1 VRTLL
6 TAPIPRYLYAY
17 FLAIAAWIPI
27 GLIAAVSEPSPE
39 SAPTCGDSICVGVDV
54 GPEILFAPLIPLSFV
69 FGAAGALTA
78 VSALRRRERLGFSLG
93 ALAASLAAPALF
105 VSLMY

>member
-17 FLAIAAWIPI
+17 FLAIAAWIPV
-27 GLIAAVSEPSPE
+27 GLIAAVLGPSRD
-39 SAPTCGDSICVGVDV
+39 SATTCSDSICVGS
-54 GPEILFAPLIPLSFV
+54 GPEIFFAPLIPLSFV

-78 VSALRRRERLGFSLG
+78 LSAMRRRERAGFALG

-105 VSLMY
+105 MSLMY